1 MSHNLIT
8 VNNQNP
14 DASSNI
20 SSGISP
26 LKFFSIGHNVAYD
39 FTLSGV
45 PTYPRVMAAN
55 DEYLYPY
62 ASSNYYFD
70 SIGVTIN
77 NYTTG
82 WAKSF
87 TIPAGAYICQ
97 FSIITNSTFGV
108 AAAVGAYLTDG
119 TTRFSGSV
127 TTGRGTYGAYHNQ
140 KISTSTRFSVASS
153 TTIYVEITGVSGT
166 NITTGFAGVSNFF
179 LIKEP

>member
-1 MSHNLIT
+1 MSHLVTT
-8 VNNQNP
+8 VNSQNP
-14 DASSNI
+14 SATGAI
-20 SSGISP
+20 TSGVNA
-26 LKFFSIGHNVAYD
+26 LEYFCIGHNVAYD

-45 PTYPRVMAAN
+45 PTYPRSFAVG

-87 TIPAGAYICQ
+87 TIPAGTYICQ
-97 FSIITNSTFGV
+97 FILAANSTFGV
-108 AAAVGAYLTDG
+108 AAAVGGYLTDG
-119 TTRFSGSV
+119 TNRLSGS
-127 TTGRGTYGAYHNQ
+127 TTIGRGSYGAYNNQ
-140 KISTSTRFSVASS
+140 KIETSTRFTVATS

-166 NITTGFAGVSNFF
+166 HLTTGFAGVTNFI